1 MALIVR
7 RLDAGAE
14 LPSYAHA
21 GDAGLDLA
29 ARESVTLGS
38 RGGRA
43 AVRTGLS
50 MAIEAGYVG
59 LVLPRSGLALH
70 NGVTVLNAPGV
81 IDSSFRGE
89 VVVVLVNL
97 DAVNDYA
104 VRVGDRIA
112 QLVIMPAAFQQV
124 IEVAELPD
132 SERGSLGL
140 GETGR

>member
-1 MALIVR
+1 M
-7 RLDAGAE
+7 
-14 LPSYAHA
+14 
-21 GDAGLDLA
+21 
-29 ARESVTLGS
+29 
-38 RGGRA
+38 
-43 AVRTGLS
+43 RTGLS